1 MKISQITIHNYHQFK
16 NLTLD
21 LTYPAGHQKAGQPLD
36 KICIIGQSGTGKTS
50 LLHLLRALID
60 TSSLSSD
67 MTDIQALSH
76 IGGLNRA
83 LTIQDGKMTE
93 EYLNKNVSFSMPKD
107 DGDGHLSLKPA
118 AYVDKEDLLKDYYQN
133 STRAIYFPATL
144 AVDSRNTLQNG
155 RVKEFKDLIGTKNG
169 KKPQSAEESHHYTF
183 FDFSYGSAF
192 ELWNHSIIKN
202 IRAYRNTVIQF
213 NQKVTNALEKGPD
226 DAQTVL
232 DEFKEWKKNTPNPII
247 PYAEKLNSILHE
259 FCLEVNT
266 DFTYESEEDVTFIE
280 IKHRAGVDVPF
291 SGWSTGS
298 LQVIFTATPLLQL
311 NTKRSIIL
319 MDEPETSLFPD
330 IQEKIIPFYTELAPQ
345 AQFFCATHSPII
357 ASCFEPWEVVELRFD
372 EQGYVLRKE
381 YFDPSLDRHVDR
393 YTIDPRYLRWDS
405 LLKKLFDVDE
415 EGHQT
420 RLEGLMELA
429 RIKETLR
436 KLKKQGA
443 GNEEALAE
451 LWQEY
456 ERMAELVDWKLD
468 EKNR

>member
-1 MKISQITIHNYHQFK
+1 MKISHVTIRNYHQFK
-16 NLTLD
+16 DLTLD
-21 LTYPAGHQKAGQPLD
+21 LTYPTGHPKAGQSLD
-36 KICIIGQSGTGKTS
+36 KVCIIGQSGTGKTS
-50 LLHLLRALID
+50 LLHLLRALTD
-60 TSSLSSD
+60 NSSLSSD

-76 IGGLNRA
+76 IGGLKRS
-83 LTIQDGKMTE
+83 LTIQDGTLTE
-93 EYLNKNVSFSMPKD
+93 KYLNKDVSFSMPKD
-107 DGDGHLSLKPA
+107 DGDGHVSLKPA

-133 STRAIYFPATL
+133 SARVIYFPATL
-144 AVDSRNTLQNG
+144 AVNSRNTLQNG
-155 RVKEFKDLIGTKNG
+155 RDKEFKDLIGTKNG
-169 KKPQSAEESHHYTF
+169 KNAQPAEESLYYEF
-183 FDFSYGSAF
+183 FDFSYESAF

-202 IRAYRNTVIQF
+202 IRTYRNTVIQF
-213 NQKVTNALEKGPD
+213 QQKVTNALEKGTD
-226 DAQTVL
+226 EAQTAL
-232 DEFKEWKKNTPNPII
+232 DEFKAWKNTTPNPIL
-247 PYAEKLNSILHE
+247 PYAERLNSILHE

-266 DFTYESEEDVTFIE
+266 DFTYESEEDVAFIE
-280 IKHRAGVDVPF
+280 IKHRAGIDVPF

-311 NTKRSIIL
+311 NTKRSVIL

-372 EQGYVLRKE
+372 EHGYVFRKE
-381 YFDPSLDRHVDR
+381 YFDTSQDRHVDR

-436 KLKKQGA
+436 TLKQRDP

-451 LWQEY
+451 LWQQY
-456 ERMAELVDWKLD
+456 ERIAELVDWKLD